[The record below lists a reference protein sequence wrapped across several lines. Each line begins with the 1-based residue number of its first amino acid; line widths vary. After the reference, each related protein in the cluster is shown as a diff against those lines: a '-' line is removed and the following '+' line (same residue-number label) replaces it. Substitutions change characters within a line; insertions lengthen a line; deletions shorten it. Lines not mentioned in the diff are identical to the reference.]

1 MQASTFPR
9 QHQRQQ
15 EGPRE
20 DLLYFQNL
28 ARGVEQELQ
37 ATFHPFRTPGWQIPY
52 RTPGWQSQETQDT
65 RLAESGHQVGRD
77 GTPGR
82 QRPDTRAGIFKKSMG
97 ARHRGG
103 IGFLYRPARLHRLAE
118 FIPWNQCR
126 GPINI

>member
-37 ATFHPFRTPGWQIPY
+37 ATFHPFRTPGWQ
-52 RTPGWQSQETQDT
+52 
-65 RLAESGHQVGRD
+65 
-77 GTPGR
+77 
-82 QRPDTRAGIFKKSMG
+82 RPD
-97 ARHRGG
+97 
-103 IGFLYRPARLHRLAE
+103 ARL
-118 FIPWNQCR
+118 
-126 GPINI
+126 